1 VTLRAMDRKAADGPP
16 ATYRVL
22 ASDEQRDML
31 RKLSGLRSD
40 PGAKTGLTS
49 VMQEA
54 IWTATFDYGAF
65 AVVYESGFIQV
76 PILDAH
82 IEVYDADN
90 IGFRRIISNSPDQR
104 LFLALVVVYRPRLT
118 RIITFSD
125 LSLSSPPRLSFTT
138 KLKSTIAKRVDRDS
152 SSQP

>member
-1 VTLRAMDRKAADGPP
+1 
-16 ATYRVL
+16 
-22 ASDEQRDML
+22 
-31 RKLSGLRSD
+31 
-40 PGAKTGLTS
+40 
-49 VMQEA
+49 MQEA

-104 LFLALVVVYRPRLT
+104 LFLTLVVVYRPRLT

-125 LSLSSPPRLSFTT
+125 LSLS
-138 KLKSTIAKRVDRDS
+138 
-152 SSQP
+152 